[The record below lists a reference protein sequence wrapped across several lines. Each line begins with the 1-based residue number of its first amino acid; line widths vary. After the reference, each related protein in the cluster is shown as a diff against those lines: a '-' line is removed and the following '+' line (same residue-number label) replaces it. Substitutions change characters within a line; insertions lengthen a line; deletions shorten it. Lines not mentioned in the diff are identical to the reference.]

1 MKIPMTVLK
10 ATTFWPAA
18 LVSFVLFMV
27 VVALVPPFLSLP
39 LVLAATAALVVLASG
54 RLEGPAV
61 ELLTAAR
68 AATAG
73 ERQVMATVV
82 DGLAR
87 VGITDLELLVRR
99 RQLAST
105 PAVTVL
111 GRRSV
116 VLSPGLVEA
125 VYRGWVGPEEVVALV
140 AQAVA
145 ARRARRPRAE
155 LAGLV
160 ATSPWRA
167 VVMVFRGVGAAFAWL
182 PFMGMAWA
190 LRGVVAVICVLQS
203 VVEGRAAVGLLG
215 GAVIAL
221 TYLVPAAGRAL
232 QTRTEAIGDQFVVD
246 QRLGG
251 VLARFLTRY
260 GHPTTVERLRHL
272 EQQPPPPVPSPSAPL
287 ATQLMPLTSFSL
299 N

>member
-10 ATTFWPAA
+10 ATTFWPAT

-39 LVLAATAALVVLASG
+39 LVLAATALLVALASG
-54 RLEGPAV
+54 RLEEPAV
-61 ELLTAAR
+61 ELLTGARPAA
-68 AATAG
+68 AG
-73 ERQVMATVV
+73 ERQVMGSVV

-99 RQLAST
+99 RQRASS

-116 VLSPGLVEA
+116 LLTPGLVEA
-125 VYRGWVGPEEVVALV
+125 VCRGWVATEEVVALV

-155 LAGLV
+155 LAALV
-160 ATSPWRA
+160 ATSPWRV

-215 GAVIAL
+215 GSVIAL
-221 TYLVPAAGRAL
+221 TYVVPAAARVL
-232 QTRTEAIGDQFVVD
+232 QARTEAIGDQFVVD

-251 VLARFLTRY
+251 VLARFLIRY
-260 GHPTTVERLRHL
+260 GHPVSVERLRHL
-272 EQQPPPPVPSPSAPL
+272 EQPPPPPVPSPSAPL

>member
-27 VVALVPPFLSLP
+27 VLALAPPVLSLP
-39 LVLAATAALVVLASG
+39 LVLAATALLVVLGIG
-54 RLEGPAV
+54 RLEGPTV
-61 ELLTAAR
+61 ELLTASR
-68 AATAG
+68 AATVG
-73 ERQVMATVV
+73 ERQVVVNVV
-82 DGLAR
+82 DGLGQ

-99 RQLAST
+99 RQRAST
-105 PAVTVL
+105 PAVMVL

-116 VLSPGLVEA
+116 VLTPGLVEA
-125 VYRGWVGPEEVVALV
+125 VYRGWVATEEVAALV

-145 ARRARRPRAE
+145 ARRARQPRAE
-155 LAGLV
+155 LAGLM

-167 VVMVFRGVGAAFAWL
+167 VVTVFRGMGAAFAWL
-182 PFMGMAWA
+182 PFVGMAWA

-203 VVEGRAAVGLLG
+203 VVEGRATVGLLG

-221 TYLVPAAGRAL
+221 TYVVPAAGRAL
-232 QTRTEAIGDQFVVD
+232 QARTEAIGDQFVVE
-246 QRLGG
+246 QGLGG

-287 ATQLMPLTSFSL
+287 ATHLMPLTSFSL

>member
-27 VVALVPPFLSLP
+27 VLALAPPFLSLP
-39 LVLAATAALVVLASG
+39 LVLAAMTLLVVLATG
-54 RLEGPAV
+54 RLEEPTV
-61 ELLTAAR
+61 ELMTGARTA
-68 AATAG
+68 TVG
-73 ERQVMATVV
+73 EQQVMASVV
-82 DGLAR
+82 DGLGR
-87 VGITDLELLVRR
+87 VGITELELLVRR
-99 RQLAST
+99 RQCAST

-111 GRRSV
+111 GRRSL
-116 VLSPGLVEA
+116 VLTPGLVEA
-125 VYRGWVGPEEVVALV
+125 VCRGWVATEEVVALV
-140 AQAVA
+140 VQAVA
-145 ARRARRPRAE
+145 VRRARRPRAE

-160 ATSPWRA
+160 ATGPWRA

-182 PFMGMAWA
+182 PFMGIAWA

-203 VVEGRAAVGLLG
+203 VVEGRVAVGLLG

-232 QTRTEAIGDQFVVD
+232 QARTEAIGDQFVVD
-246 QRLGG
+246 QGLGG

-272 EQQPPPPVPSPSAPL
+272 EQQPPPPVPSPSTLL

>member
-1 MKIPMTVLK
+1 MKISMTVLK

-39 LVLAATAALVVLASG
+39 LVLAVTAVLVVLASG
-54 RLEGPAV
+54 RLEEPTVG
-61 ELLTAAR
+61 LLTAAR

-73 ERQVMATVV
+73 ERQVMGAVV

-87 VGITDLELLVRR
+87 VGVTDLGLLVRR
-99 RQLAST
+99 RQRAST

-111 GRRSV
+111 GRRSL
-116 VLSPGLVEA
+116 VLTPGLVEA
-125 VYRGWVGPEEVVALV
+125 VYRGWVYADEVVVLV

-167 VVMVFRGVGAAFAWL
+167 VVMVFRRVR
-182 PFMGMAWA
+182 
-190 LRGVVAVICVLQS
+190 LRGPRG
-203 VVEGRAAVGLLG
+203 GRHQA
-215 GAVIAL
+215 
-221 TYLVPAAGRAL
+221 
-232 QTRTEAIGDQFVVD
+232 
-246 QRLGG
+246 
-251 VLARFLTRY
+251 
-260 GHPTTVERLRHL
+260 
-272 EQQPPPPVPSPSAPL
+272 SP
-287 ATQLMPLTSFSL
+287 
-299 N
+299 